1 MDQLKFA
8 VIHELV
14 KERGATVAR
23 VNLRE
28 GLLDTSKPLVLHLAS
43 LLAGLLG
50 RDQGAVYWGQFGD
63 RRREGQFPGAT
74 ATFSRELTEE
84 QFVALTHTAMEEL
97 AALSAEE
104 SFATGG
110 FIFFAAYTVRDVD
123 YLLVAMI
130 KERDGIALSE
140 DFEPEEINEVDL
152 SKLHQAARVN
162 LHSYLATITNREEEA
177 SDERD
182 GDEEADESARERT
195 YLCFINRKGRDDVAG
210 YFIKA
215 LGCEKGVSS
224 ARATKGVI
232 KAVRAYVRKTEAI
245 APYAPRARQALIDYL
260 DSLGDGSTV
269 ALDHVVQ
276 VVARELPIEQVVHLE
291 GLKAFLNEEDNQIPE
306 DFQVNKRALQ
316 AYARIAART
325 DHWNLNFEINALGI
339 RDAEI
344 IYDHQRRSLTLTQ
357 IPVPMIKKIEDT
369 LRDRGQ
375 LDGVE

>member
-14 KERGATVAR
+14 KERGATIAR
-23 VNLRE
+23 ANLRE
-28 GLLDTSKPLVLHLAS
+28 ALLDTHKPLVLRLAS
-43 LLAGLLG
+43 LLAGLIG

-63 RRREGQFPGAT
+63 RRREGRFPGAA
-74 ATFSRELTEE
+74 ATFSRELTEAH
-84 QFVALTHTAMEEL
+84 FVALTHTAMDEL
-97 AALSAEE
+97 VALSAEE
-104 SFATGG
+104 GFATGG
-110 FIFFAAYTVRDVD
+110 FIFFAAYTLRDTD

-130 KERDGIALSE
+130 KERDGIALSD

-162 LHSYLATITNREEEA
+162 LHRYLATIDHQEGETEDELDEGVDGEA
-177 SDERD
+177 
-182 GDEEADESARERT
+182 AARERT

-232 KAVRAYVRKTEAI
+232 KAVRTYVRKTEAI
-245 APYAPRARQALIDYL
+245 AAYAPRARQALIDYL
-260 DSLGDGSTV
+260 DSLADGSTV
-269 ALDHVVQ
+269 TLDHVVQ
-276 VVARELPIEQVVHLE
+276 VVARELPIEQVVHLD
-291 GLKAFLNEEDNQIPE
+291 GLKAFLNEEDNQISE

-325 DHWNLNFEINALGI
+325 DHWNLNFEINALGV

-344 IYDHQRRSLTLTQ
+344 IYDQRRQSLTLTQ
-357 IPVPMIKKIEDT
+357 IPAPMIKKIEDT

-375 LDGVE
+375 LSGEE